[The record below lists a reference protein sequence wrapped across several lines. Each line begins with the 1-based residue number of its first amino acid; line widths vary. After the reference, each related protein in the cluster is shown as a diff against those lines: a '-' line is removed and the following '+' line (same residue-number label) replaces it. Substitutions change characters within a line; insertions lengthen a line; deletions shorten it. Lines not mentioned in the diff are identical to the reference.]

1 MKYYTPIHI
10 ENLEVIQKKVFELF
24 PKSELT
30 KNNLFY
36 IPSNVELFL
45 SIPELKTELDR
56 LELTEHII
64 HFGFYVLQT
73 TSDQC
78 PHIDSGDP
86 VYSFNIPIYNCENT
100 FVNFYT
106 VSSDPVERYLPNGV
120 SYYRVNLQ
128 DCKLADSLEMNQ
140 PYIINVKQAHCVVN
154 KNPSPRITLL
164 IRLKK
169 EVDLS
174 RLF

>member
-1 MKYYTPIHI
+1 MKYYTPIQI
-10 ENLEVIQKKVFELF
+10 ENLEIIQRKVFELF

-36 IPSNVELFL
+36 IPNNVELFL
-45 SIPELKTELDR
+45 SMPELKTELDR
-56 LELTEHII
+56 LKLTEHIM

-73 TSDQC
+73 TSGQD

-100 FVNFYT
+100 FINFYT
-106 VSSDPVERYLPNGV
+106 VSSNPVERYLPNGI
-120 SYYRVNLQ
+120 SYYWVNPQNCTLV
-128 DCKLADSLEMNQ
+128 DSLEMNQ
-140 PYIINVKQAHCVVN
+140 PYIINVKQAHTIVN
-154 KNPSPRITLL
+154 KNPWPRITLL

-169 EVDLS
+169 EADLS

>member
-1 MKYYTPIHI
+1 M
-10 ENLEVIQKKVFELF
+10 ENLEIIQKKVFKLF

-36 IPSNVELFL
+36 IPNNVELFL
-45 SIPELKTELDR
+45 SIPELKEELYR
-56 LELTEHII
+56 LELTDHIV

-73 TSDQC
+73 TSNEN
-78 PHIDSGDP
+78 PHIDSGDL

-106 VSSDPVERYLPNGV
+106 VNSQPVERYLPNGV
-120 SYYRVNLQ
+120 SYYWVDPKQ
-128 DCKLADSLEMNQ
+128 CKLSDSLEMNQ